1 MIFDTFLSPI
11 LPGFMVSLVIYEL
24 VKKSERASKDVLQYA
39 AVAYRI
45 MDWILGIFDTRDRE
59 REGLC

>member
-1 MIFDTFLSPI
+1 M
-11 LPGFMVSLVIYEL
+11 SLVIYEL